1 MDLNAIRSDFPLFKT
16 GIIYLDNAAT
26 SLTPVQVV
34 EELKDYYLNCRANIH
49 RGLHKL
55 SARASERYEQ
65 AKEAVA
71 KHINAK
77 PGEIVFTKNS
87 TESINLAANSIRY
100 RQGDIIITS
109 DIEHHSNFLPWKVQE
124 RNGAKVVMKSF
135 RELDESAAPAAGA
148 KVMALTQVSN
158 VLGEPYDLEKIGK
171 NKGDA
176 LFLIDGAQ
184 SAPHMKIDVKRLNC
198 DFFAFSGHKMLGPTG
213 IGVLYIREEVM
224 ELLEPVYL
232 GGGTISGLDERFN
245 PIYSKGY
252 KKFEAGTPNIAGA
265 LGLATAC
272 GYMQK
277 IGMENIHRHE
287 TAIAAYMRKLID
299 EINGNGNIEYYS
311 KSGLIFSFNVKG
323 LEPHDVSAML
333 DTMGNICTR
342 SGHHCAIPLMRKLG
356 LNGCVRAS
364 PYIYNTTEEID
375 KFVETLGEISK
386 LG

>member
-1 MDLNAIRSDFPLFKT
+1 MDLKAIRSDFPLFKT

-55 SARASERYEQ
+55 SARASEHYEQ
-65 AKEAVA
+65 AKETVA
-71 KHINAK
+71 NYINAK
-77 PGEIVFTKNS
+77 PEEIVFTKNA
-87 TESINLAANSIRY
+87 TESINLVANSIRY
-100 RQGDIIITS
+100 RQGDTIITS

-135 RELDESAAPAAGA
+135 GELEESAAPAADS
-148 KVMALTQVSN
+148 KVIALTHVSN
-158 VLGEPYDLEKIGK
+158 VLGEPNDLEKIGK
-171 NKGDA
+171 NNGDA

-184 SAPHMKIDVKRLNC
+184 SAPHMKIDVKKLNC

-224 ELLEPVYL
+224 ERLEPVYL

-265 LGLATAC
+265 IGLAEAIR
-272 GYMQK
+272 YLDK

-287 TAIAAYMRKLID
+287 TGIAAYMRKLVD
-299 EINGNGNIEYYS
+299 EINGDGKIEYYS

-333 DTMGNICTR
+333 DAMGDICTR
-342 SGHHCAIPLMRKLG
+342 SGHHCAIPLMRKLAI
-356 LNGCVRAS
+356 NGCVRAS
-364 PYIYNTTEEID
+364 PYLYNTKEEVG
-375 KFVETLGEISK
+375 KFVETLKEICK